1 MNSLV
6 YLCFISLQ
14 SLFFLVPKLSRLW
27 HWEPLY
33 ISSLCHLTYCHQ
45 SLIGPYIQAKQDHP
59 GLCGVIPVQTLFQRG
74 MTFRDHNLVIDT
86 WEIQKLPHPVSNTY
100 KLANFIIK
108 TLNSRNLCL
117 SLTLEEPCV
126 KCQLLLYASQVAPQ

>member
-27 HWEPLY
+27 PLGT
-33 ISSLCHLTYCHQ
+33 SLHQLPVSFDILHQ
-45 SLIGPYIQAKQDHP
+45 SLTGPYIQAKQDHP

-74 MTFRDHNLVIDT
+74 MIFRDHNLVIDT